1 MILLHQISIARRRA
15 RQWTLAI
22 LLALPIAGSA
32 QLFRLKTR
40 EYVEAKN
47 AESAAAAAPA
57 RVAPIKLPAGR
68 AAIPQ
73 NLTLL
78 NAPGEGNPLAPFWNE
93 RNFVKSFAGSY
104 GYRSDI
110 EPPKPTTV
118 VTNAIGGTNEVAF
131 FNFKLFPLMTN
142 DVSAA
147 IKLLE
152 ENINTNVN
160 AVFDY
165 TLGNLYFQKA
175 DHENAA
181 RAYGAAIEKFPNYLR
196 AHKNRAIS
204 YMGLERFDDAIPALT
219 RTIDLGGGDGHIYG
233 LLGVCL
239 LKRGNYIGAEGAY
252 RNAMMLLPE
261 QKDWK
266 MGLLTC
272 QIEQGK
278 LTAANTFLESLL
290 GENPDDAGLWN
301 IQASLQMQM
310 EAPDQ
315 AAVSYEILRKLGKA
329 NLSNLMLL
337 GDIYMSREAPALAL
351 PVYLEAI
358 EKDGVK
364 NLRSSLRA
372 AGILA
377 GSGAWDETAAILEKI
392 RKTHGDNIK
401 GDEDLELLKLDSRVA
416 LAKGDGARAAKLL
429 EQVVEKNPLDGE
441 ALLMIG
447 DFHAAPPEE
456 ETEDEAKLRKA
467 KADHRYELASKIEG
481 FAADAF
487 VKRAQ
492 LKVREREY
500 DQAIDFL
507 NKAQKV
513 RHRENIQTYLEAVQ
527 RAARKRS

>member
-1 MILLHQISIARRRA
+1 MIPGNRISLARRRA
-15 RQWTLAI
+15 WLWTLVALMAWP
-22 LLALPIAGSA
+22 LLGSA

-47 AESAAAAAPA
+47 AETAAAAAPV
-57 RVAPIKLPAGR
+57 RVPPIKLPAGR

-78 NAPGEGNPLAPFWNE
+78 NAPGEGNPLAPFWND

-110 EPPKPTTV
+110 EPPKPTTL

-142 DVSAA
+142 DVDAA

-152 ENINTNVN
+152 DNITTNVN

-175 DHENAA
+175 DHKNAA

-204 YMGLERFDDAIPALT
+204 YMGLELYDEAVPALT
-219 RTIDLGGGDGHIYG
+219 TTIDLGGGDGHIYG

-239 LKRGNYIGAEGAY
+239 TKKGNYIGAEGAY

-266 MGLLTC
+266 MGLLNC

-278 LTAANTFLESLL
+278 LEVANAFIDSMLRQTPGDAA
-290 GENPDDAGLWN
+290 LWN
-301 IQASLQMQM
+301 LQASLFMQM
-310 EAPDQ
+310 DQ
-315 AAVSYEILRKLGKA
+315 PGKAAISYEILRKLGEA
-329 NLSNLMLL
+329 GLSNLMLL
-337 GDIYMSREAPALAL
+337 GDIYMSQEAPALAL

-364 NLRSSLRA
+364 NLKSSLRA

-377 GSGAWDETAAILEKI
+377 GSGAWDETKAILEKI
-392 RKTHGDNIK
+392 RKAHGDKIK
-401 GDEDLELLKLDSRVA
+401 DDEDLELLKLESKIA
-416 LAKGDGARAAKLL
+416 LADGDGAQAASVL
-429 EQVVEKNPLDGE
+429 ERVVEKNPLDGE

-447 DFHAAPPEE
+447 DYYATPPDEE
-456 ETEDEAKLRKA
+456 SEDEARLRKA

-481 FAADAF
+481 FQADAF

-500 DQAIDFL
+500 EQAIEFL
-507 NKAQKV
+507 TKAQKI
-513 RHRENIQTYLEAVQ
+513 RHRDNIQTYLEAVQ

>member
-1 MILLHQISIARRRA
+1 MW
-15 RQWTLAI
+15 QWTLVI
-22 LLALPIAGSA
+22 LLVLPGAGSA
-32 QLFRLKTR
+32 QLLRLKTR
-40 EYVEAKN
+40 EYVEARN
-47 AESAAAAAPA
+47 AAAAAAAAPVK
-57 RVAPIKLPAGR
+57 VAPIKLPAGR

-78 NAPGEGNPLAPFWNE
+78 NAPGEGNPLAPFWND

-110 EPPKPTTV
+110 EPPKPTTL
-118 VTNAIGGTNEVAF
+118 VTNAIGDTNEVAF
-131 FNFKLFPLMTN
+131 FNFQLYPLMTN
-142 DVSAA
+142 DVGAA

-152 ENINTNVN
+152 DNITTNVN

-175 DHENAA
+175 DHKNAA

-204 YMGLERFDDAIPALT
+204 YMGLERYDEAVPALT

-239 LKRGNYIGAEGAY
+239 LKKGAYIGAEGAY
-252 RNAMMLLPE
+252 RNAMLLLPE

-278 LTAANTFLESLL
+278 LAAANVLLDSLL
-290 GENPDDAGLWN
+290 AEDPGDAALWN
-301 IQASLQMQM
+301 IQASLYMQM
-310 EAPDQ
+310 DEPGK
-315 AAVSYEILRKLGKA
+315 AAISYEILRKLGKA

-337 GDIYMSREAPALAL
+337 GDIYMSQEAPELAL
-351 PVYLEAI
+351 SVYLEAI
-358 EKDGVK
+358 GKDGVK
-364 NLRSSLRA
+364 NLKSSLRA

-377 GSGAWDETAAILEKI
+377 GSGAWKETTSILEKI
-392 RKTHGDNIK
+392 RKTHGDKIK
-401 GDEDLELLKLDSRVA
+401 DEEDLELLKLESKVA
-416 LAKGDGARAAKLL
+416 LANGDGARAAQVL

-447 DFHAAPPEE
+447 DFHATPPEE
-456 ETEDEAKLRKA
+456 ETEDEARRRKA
-467 KADHRYELASKIEG
+467 KADNRYELASKIKG
-481 FAADAF
+481 FKADAF

-500 DQAIDFL
+500 EQAIEFL
-507 NKAQKV
+507 TKAQKI